1 MKKVISILVIA
12 ALTACGGGSS
22 DKSTAPT
29 PVPAPTVNT
38 APAATN
44 DIGLAQN
51 NQPVV
56 LDVLANDTDAE
67 NNSLSISK
75 IIAEPTMGSVE
86 IVNNTL
92 VYTPNKDVALVDT
105 LQYELSDG
113 ELTSTASVAVTV
125 NHTISISGKVTDSPI
140 SSARVSA
147 TLSGETFTT
156 TADNEGNYK
165 LDLTISSM
173 TPELLVISAI
183 GSEDKDQQNVE
194 LIAVIGETTSL
205 LTAVAD
211 NRELPVVDNST
222 NITHVSSATYLLSVD
237 RNENEALASMDSYMQ
252 FVSELDSNELMSTA
266 GFIKLLVDNDDFD
279 IPNGKTTLSLLENNN
294 AAVNTADAITN
305 YLLEND
311 LLGEDG
317 QPTTVYVSA
326 LSAAIAETLADPDVV
341 EQFTADM
348 FNNKTM
354 IQLAAIKEGWLPYS
368 GDALVFSDNGYT
380 IYHDANVH
388 ADKPEIVYTRS
399 IVDGKLRLKSNENKR
414 EYITIHASVFTYLVE
429 NYGFS
434 QQLENELVNAY
445 ETGRIASDT
454 EIDILLYD
462 EFIDYT
468 LISSNDINYQVA
480 IEKKSYYQFDIP
492 EGANWSSNIAKS
504 ETFTNNSNGSL
515 IHTPKKH
522 WLNKT
527 LADINGR
534 WLLYFDSSFIDFIN
548 NFEEATARV
557 AKIADVNP
565 STTTA
570 TVEGKAYNVGLADG
584 VLSLTSGSESYKYQ
598 PIQASSNAYFA
609 IVEKWSEGK
618 LEYVSARQIAKFEN
632 NHQEFVNNLSTELP
646 IAHLAYTNGSIS
658 SQWQGDRLKLDNIY
672 GYQFSASGNLRRG
685 ISAYEANSENELDQF
700 DLGDDRWTW
709 NSSGNGVNLN
719 LDTGYTK
726 RHRTWQVISVDSD
739 GYALIF
745 EQSTFAYDYD
755 GNGTIDDD
763 EIGQFIR
770 PRLNIIKQVDLSSWA
785 EAWQNT
791 LDMGLITQA
800 VNTDVKSEISF
811 KSRELEKKLLN

>member
-1 MKKVISILVIA
+1 M
-12 ALTACGGGSS
+12 
-22 DKSTAPT
+22 
-29 PVPAPTVNT
+29 
-38 APAATN
+38 
-44 DIGLAQN
+44 
-51 NQPVV
+51 
-56 LDVLANDTDAE
+56 
-67 NNSLSISK
+67 
-75 IIAEPTMGSVE
+75 
-86 IVNNTL
+86 
-92 VYTPNKDVALVDT
+92 

-125 NHTISISGKVTDSPI
+125 NHTIIISGKVTDSPI

-183 GSEDKDQQNVE
+183 GSEVKDQQNVE

-252 FVSELDSNELMSTA
+252 IISELDSNELMSTA

-294 AAVNTADAITN
+294 AAVNTADAINN

-317 QPTTVYVSA
+317 QPTTVYVNA
-326 LSAAIAETLADPDVV
+326 LSAAIAETVADPDVV

-399 IVDGKLRLKSNENKR
+399 IVDGKLRLKSNEHKR
-414 EYITIHASVFTYLVE
+414 EYITIYPSDFTYLAE

-434 QQLENELVNAY
+434 QPLENELVYAY
-445 ETGRIASDT
+445 EAGRIANGT
-454 EIDILLYD
+454 TIDILLYD

-480 IEKKSYYQFDIP
+480 IEKKATI
-492 EGANWSSNIAKS
+492 
-504 ETFTNNSNGSL
+504 SL
-515 IHTPKKH
+515 IFP
-522 WLNKT
+522 
-527 LADINGR
+527 
-534 WLLYFDSSFIDFIN
+534 
-548 NFEEATARV
+548 RV
-557 AKIADVNP
+557 Q
-565 STTTA
+565 T
-570 TVEGKAYNVGLADG
+570 G
-584 VLSLTSGSESYKYQ
+584 V
-598 PIQASSNAYFA
+598 
-609 IVEKWSEGK
+609 
-618 LEYVSARQIAKFEN
+618 
-632 NHQEFVNNLSTELP
+632 
-646 IAHLAYTNGSIS
+646 
-658 SQWQGDRLKLDNIY
+658 
-672 GYQFSASGNLRRG
+672 
-685 ISAYEANSENELDQF
+685 
-700 DLGDDRWTW
+700 
-709 NSSGNGVNLN
+709 
-719 LDTGYTK
+719 
-726 RHRTWQVISVDSD
+726 VI
-739 GYALIF
+739 
-745 EQSTFAYDYD
+745 
-755 GNGTIDDD
+755 
-763 EIGQFIR
+763 
-770 PRLNIIKQVDLSSWA
+770 
-785 EAWQNT
+785 
-791 LDMGLITQA
+791 
-800 VNTDVKSEISF
+800 
-811 KSRELEKKLLN
+811 